1 MNMNK
6 TGLVAA
12 VVLSFF
18 TGSVLAQQE
27 MKEKHADK
35 NLEKSHN
42 QVLKCE
48 VIDVA
53 CYIAKGAHGAE
64 HQGCAAKCIGEGGEL
79 ALLQDGNLY
88 IPVDQQYHSAR
99 KRFVTQ
105 GGEMVTV
112 TGKKVEKSGLRYIVL
127 DDLKKK

>member
-1 MNMNK
+1 MKKSGLWVGVMALTLL
-6 TGLVAA
+6 TGNA
-12 VVLSFF
+12 F
-18 TGSVLAQQE
+18 TEE
-27 MKEKHADK
+27 MKDQHVDK
-35 NLEKSHN
+35 NLEKSHSKA
-42 QVLKCE
+42 LKCE

-53 CYIAKGAHGAE
+53 CYIAKGAHGEE

-88 IPVDQQYHSAR
+88 LPVDKKFHSMR
-99 KRFVTQ
+99 KHFVTK

-127 DDLKKK
+127 DDTEKK